1 LISSMS
7 NVLKNTLFG
16 IFVFKVCVFGKYK
29 TRTIIFTMC
38 VLFSFQRAFICCQ
51 KKPALSIRQTCIISI
66 SSGLSR
72 QNYYFFQKNQIN
84 FCSKPFWLSHTI
96 KIPSAQA
103 FVKENRKI
111 SRQPKPYHLS
121 GINSNNFRS
130 VSIWNRVSCGVGNLS
145 RHISSRKSP
154 LNQARLQPA

>member
-84 FCSKPFWLSHTI
+84 FCSKPF
-96 KIPSAQA
+96 
-103 FVKENRKI
+103 
-111 SRQPKPYHLS
+111 
-121 GINSNNFRS
+121 
-130 VSIWNRVSCGVGNLS
+130 
-145 RHISSRKSP
+145 
-154 LNQARLQPA
+154 